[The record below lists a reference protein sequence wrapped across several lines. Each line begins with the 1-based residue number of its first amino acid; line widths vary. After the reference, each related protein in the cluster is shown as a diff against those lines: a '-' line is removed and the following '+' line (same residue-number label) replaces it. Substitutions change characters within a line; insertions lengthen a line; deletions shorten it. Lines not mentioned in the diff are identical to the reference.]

1 MGYLLVFL
9 IKIKYKTMVPNII
22 KEAARNLRNNMTKS
36 EKLLWEILKDKKL
49 WYRFLRQKP
58 VYVYTEN
65 NWLDRYIIPDFYC
78 SSKNLIIEVDWSVHY
93 LEEVL
98 KLDKVKNE
106 LINNKWLNIIRIE
119 NKEINDNIDNVIQK
133 IKQELNK

>member
-1 MGYLLVFL
+1 
-9 IKIKYKTMVPNII
+9 MVPKII

-36 EKLLWEILKDKKL
+36 EELLWNILKDKKL

-78 SSKNLIIEVDWSVHY
+78 SSKNLIIEVDWSVHD

-98 KLDKVKNE
+98 KLDEVKNE
-106 LINNKWLNIIRIE
+106 LINNKWLNILRIE
-119 NKEINDNIDNVIQK
+119 NKEISNNIDKVIQK